1 MYQIKDNAM
10 RVEKLA
16 RLKEQ
21 SLIGLN
27 SDQGKVVMDT
37 HEAVD

>member
-1 MYQIKDNAM
+1 MFQIKDNAK

-16 RLKEQ
+16 RAKEQ

-27 SDQGKVVMDT
+27 DEKGKMVMDT